1 MATDPTPQKSSSSLR
16 AQRLSELANI
26 PQAFFESYMDKIR
39 YLPER
44 NFQLGRQMLREHKLR
59 DAVFRFRMTLWLAP
73 DHQPSYYYLGVAYSM
88 MGEKAKAVGALKK
101 SLQLVPGHAES
112 LFTLAS
118 IDPSALPKGQL
129 PTTMPQE
136 LITDYFNNIAA
147 AYDAEQEDKGY
158 RGHVLAVGALRQHL
172 DTHRTNYS
180 ILDLGCGTGL
190 CGYQAGDLVRQL
202 VGVDISRKML
212 EQASGRLM
220 ADGSMLYQETF
231 HQDLRD
237 YLTTHFEPRFDIVIA
252 AHVFQYVG
260 ELTGVFDGISQVLF
274 PEGIA
279 VIQVEPYKGEGCG
292 ILLGRAKFGHSDG
305 YIRAQ
310 AERVGLQVVEMRQ
323 VAVYPDH
330 SINQYILRK

>member
-1 MATDPTPQKSSSSLR
+1 MATDPTPRKASSLR
-16 AQRLSELANI
+16 LDRLNEIANI

-44 NFQLGRQMLREHKLR
+44 NFQLGRQMLRENKLR

-73 DHQPSYYYLGVAYSM
+73 EYQPAYYYLGVAYSM
-88 MGEKAKAVGALKK
+88 MGEKAKAVDALSK
-101 SLQLVPGHAES
+101 SLRLVPGHPES

-118 IDPSALPKGQL
+118 INPSALPKAQL

-136 LITDYFNNIAA
+136 LITDYFNNIASV
-147 AYDAEQEDKGY
+147 YDVEQEDKGY

-172 DTHRTNYS
+172 DTFRTNYS

-190 CGYQAGDLVRQL
+190 CGFQASDLVRQL

-212 EQASGRLM
+212 ELASNRFM
-220 ADGSMLYQETF
+220 AEGVLLYQETY

-237 YLTTHFEPRFDIVIA
+237 YLKTHYEPRFDIVIA

-260 ELTGVFDGISQVLF
+260 ELSEVFDGIANVLF

-279 VIQVEPYKGEGCG
+279 VIQVEPYHGEGCG
-292 ILLGRAKFGHSDG
+292 ILLGRAKFGHSDS
-305 YIRAQ
+305 YVRAQ
-310 AERVGLQVVEMRQ
+310 AARVGMQVVEMRP
-323 VAVYPDH
+323 VSVYPDH
-330 SINQYILRK
+330 SYNQYILRK